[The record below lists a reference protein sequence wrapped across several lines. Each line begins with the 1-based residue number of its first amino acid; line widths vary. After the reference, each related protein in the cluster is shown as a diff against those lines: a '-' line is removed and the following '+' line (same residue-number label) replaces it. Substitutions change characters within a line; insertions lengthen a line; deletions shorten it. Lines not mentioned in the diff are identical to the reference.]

1 MNHASGISLPVIF
14 ALGFTMMLGPFAIDT
29 YLPAFPLIAAA
40 LGVTLHDV
48 SLSIS
53 VYMMGFALGQLTGGA
68 LSDRYGR
75 RRVLATGLAVF
86 ALASF
91 GLAQVQSLEALLW
104 GRLLQSVGG
113 GWIGG
118 SVPALVRDR
127 VQGVQAAKLFSMIGM
142 VAIVAPA
149 IAPAIGALLLEVG
162 SWRLVFVCLGGYAL
176 CLFPLLQATV
186 FRGPRKPP
194 GGADG
199 LSFLARY
206 LGVLKTRSARPYI
219 FWQAASFGGLIIF
232 VTYASYIYLEHFAQS
247 RAAFTALFAC
257 NIVAIFACNLL
268 NRVLL
273 NRFEPRQ
280 IMFAATWLQAV
291 SGLTLLLVVLFDGPV
306 QAFLPAMM
314 LYAGMLGAI
323 SPNIQ
328 ACYLESFPSS
338 AASASAVMGAVQFG
352 LGGAA
357 SAFSNLLPEALLSV
371 VACIAACAFASLACM
386 LWSRRS
392 ASL

>member
-1 MNHASGISLPVIF
+1 M
-14 ALGFTMMLGPFAIDT
+14 
-29 YLPAFPLIAAA
+29 
-40 LGVTLHDV
+40 
-48 SLSIS
+48 
-53 VYMMGFALGQLTGGA
+53 
-68 LSDRYGR
+68 
-75 RRVLATGLAVF
+75 
-86 ALASF
+86 
-91 GLAQVQSLEALLW
+91 
-104 GRLLQSVGG
+104 
-113 GWIGG
+113 
-118 SVPALVRDR
+118 
-127 VQGVQAAKLFSMIGM
+127 
-142 VAIVAPA
+142 
-149 IAPAIGALLLEVG
+149 
-162 SWRLVFVCLGGYAL
+162 
-176 CLFPLLQATV
+176 
-186 FRGPRKPP
+186 
-194 GGADG
+194 
-199 LSFLARY
+199 
-206 LGVLKTRSARPYI
+206 
-219 FWQAASFGGLIIF
+219 
-232 VTYASYIYLEHFAQS
+232 EHFAQS
-247 RAAFTALFAC
+247 RAAFTGLFAC

-338 AASASAVMGAVQFG
+338 AASAAAVMGAVQFG

-357 SAFSNLLPEALLSV
+357 SALSNLLPEALLSV

>member
-1 MNHASGISLPVIF
+1 
-14 ALGFTMMLGPFAIDT
+14 
-29 YLPAFPLIAAA
+29 
-40 LGVTLHDV
+40 
-48 SLSIS
+48 
-53 VYMMGFALGQLTGGA
+53 
-68 LSDRYGR
+68 
-75 RRVLATGLAVF
+75 
-86 ALASF
+86 ALASV

-113 GWIGG
+113 GWIGV

-162 SWRLVFVCLGGYAL
+162 GWRLVFVCLGGYAL

-219 FWQAASFGGLIIF
+219 FWQAAAFGGLIIF
-232 VTYASYIYLEHFAQS
+232 VTYASYIYMEHSAQS
-247 RAAFTALFAC
+247 RAAFTGLFAS

-268 NRVLL
+268 N
-273 NRFEPRQ
+273 
-280 IMFAATWLQAV
+280 
-291 SGLTLLLVVLFDGPV
+291 
-306 QAFLPAMM
+306 
-314 LYAGMLGAI
+314 
-323 SPNIQ
+323 
-328 ACYLESFPSS
+328 
-338 AASASAVMGAVQFG
+338 
-352 LGGAA
+352 
-357 SAFSNLLPEALLSV
+357 
-371 VACIAACAFASLACM
+371 
-386 LWSRRS
+386 
-392 ASL
+392 

>member
-1 MNHASGISLPVIF
+1 MIF

-113 GWIGG
+113 GWIGV

-162 SWRLVFVCLGGYAL
+162 GWRLVFVCLGGYAL

-219 FWQAASFGGLIIF
+219 FWQAAAFGGLIIF
-232 VTYASYIYLEHFAQS
+232 VTYASYIYGAFCPVPGRVHGTVCLQYRRDFRLQPAQPGS
-247 RAAFTALFAC
+247 
-257 NIVAIFACNLL
+257 
-268 NRVLL
+268 
-273 NRFEPRQ
+273 
-280 IMFAATWLQAV
+280 
-291 SGLTLLLVVLFDGPV
+291 
-306 QAFLPAMM
+306 
-314 LYAGMLGAI
+314 
-323 SPNIQ
+323 
-328 ACYLESFPSS
+328 LESFRTTPDHVCRHLAAGSQWPHAVAGGVVRRTGAGFPAGHDALRGHAGRHQPQYTGVLSRIVPQQRRLGGRRDGGGPVRAGGSGERAQQS
-338 AASASAVMGAVQFG
+338 AA
-352 LGGAA
+352 
-357 SAFSNLLPEALLSV
+357 
-371 VACIAACAFASLACM
+371 
-386 LWSRRS
+386 
-392 ASL
+392 